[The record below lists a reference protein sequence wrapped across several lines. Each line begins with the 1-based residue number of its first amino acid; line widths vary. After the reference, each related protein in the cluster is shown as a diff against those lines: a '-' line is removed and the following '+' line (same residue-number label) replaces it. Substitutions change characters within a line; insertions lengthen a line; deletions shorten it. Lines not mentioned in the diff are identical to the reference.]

1 MATLGPTFLSSVC
14 RADGEGRA
22 ERILSIC
29 WGLAWSSWE
38 GPQEG
43 VFLLTGQERFKTVST
58 LCEDGKRFQ
67 PLSQTYH

>member
-1 MATLGPTFLSSVC
+1 MATLGPTFVSSVC
-14 RADGEGRA
+14 GADGEGWA

-43 VFLLTGQERFKTVST
+43 VFSVTGQEW
-58 LCEDGKRFQ
+58 
-67 PLSQTYH
+67 

>member
-1 MATLGPTFLSSVC
+1 MATLGPTFVFSVC
-14 RADGEGRA
+14 GADGEGWA

-43 VFLLTGQERFKTVST
+43 VFSVTGQEWFKTVST
-58 LCEDGKRFQ
+58 LCEDGKQFQ
-67 PLSQTYH
+67 SLSQTYH